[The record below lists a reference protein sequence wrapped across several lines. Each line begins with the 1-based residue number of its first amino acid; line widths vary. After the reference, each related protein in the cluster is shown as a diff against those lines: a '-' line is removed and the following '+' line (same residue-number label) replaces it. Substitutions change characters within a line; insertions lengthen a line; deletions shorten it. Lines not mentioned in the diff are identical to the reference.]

1 MRLTQSRVRNTIRL
15 LSDIEEN
22 QAFYLGVNL
31 SDSTR
36 KIIEKKLNV
45 SNLYEGL
52 TIFPTPFNGI
62 MSVRNAVGEFVPQK
76 DKPKEIAYRSQ
87 SWEIEDWGG
96 YSHSGTSYVP
106 YKRYPRLF
114 IEPKELKYTVIK
126 NSEDDLIFILNQ
138 KFTNNQN
145 EFDNILF
152 GANLTLEIF
161 NELETFII
169 DSDNSIINTSSI
181 ETVNW
186 EILPKGEQIWESFN
200 TQTREKLS
208 PSEQILVKDRF
219 DYINSF
225 NPSIIRQGIGGY
237 TGYLVFEFADKNLFI
252 FDSIIYGEA
261 MYVFKDDWI
270 NVSKLTKSEIIQ
282 NKLAEERIVHNKHW
296 KTKLKKFLK

>member
-1 MRLTQSRVRNTIRL
+1 MRLTQSLIRNTTKL
-15 LSDIEEN
+15 LSDIEKN
-22 QAFYLGVNL
+22 QDFYLGVNL
-31 SDSTR
+31 NDSTR
-36 KIIEKKLNV
+36 KVIEERLNV

-62 MSVRNAVGEFVPQK
+62 MSVRNSVGEFVPQK
-76 DKPKEIAYRSQ
+76 DKPKETAYRSQ
-87 SWEIEDWGG
+87 SWEIKDWGG
-96 YSHSGTSYVP
+96 YSHSGTNYVP

-114 IEPKELKYTVIK
+114 IEPKELKYTILS
-126 NSEDDLIFILNQ
+126 NNEDNLIFILTQ

-145 EFDNILF
+145 DFDKILF

-200 TQTREKLS
+200 TQTRENLS
-208 PSEQILVKDRF
+208 SSEQILVKDRF

-225 NPSIIRQGIGGY
+225 NPDIIRQGIGGY
-237 TGYLVFEFADKNLFI
+237 TGYLVFEFTDKNLFI

-282 NKLAEERIVHNKHW
+282 NKLTEERIVHNKNW
-296 KTKLKKFLK
+296 KTKLNKFLK

>member
-1 MRLTQSRVRNTIRL
+1 MFHI
-15 LSDIEEN
+15 
-22 QAFYLGVNL
+22 
-31 SDSTR
+31 
-36 KIIEKKLNV
+36 
-45 SNLYEGL
+45 
-52 TIFPTPFNGI
+52 
-62 MSVRNAVGEFVPQK
+62 
-76 DKPKEIAYRSQ
+76 
-87 SWEIEDWGG
+87 
-96 YSHSGTSYVP
+96 
-106 YKRYPRLF
+106 KRYPRLF

-126 NSEDDLIFILNQ
+126 NNEDDLIFILNQ
-138 KFTNNQN
+138 KFTHNQGD
-145 EFDNILF
+145 FDNILF

-186 EILPKGEQIWESFN
+186 EILPKGEQIWETFN

-225 NPSIIRQGIGGY
+225 NPDIVRQGIGGY
-237 TGYLVFEFADKNLFI
+237 TGYLVFEFTDKNLFI

-282 NKLAEERIVHNKHW
+282 NKLAEERIVHNRRW

>member
-1 MRLTQSRVRNTIRL
+1 MRLTQSRIRKTNRL

-62 MSVRNAVGEFVPQK
+62 MSKRNSVGEFISQK
-76 DKPKEIAYRSQ
+76 DKPKETAYRSQ

-114 IEPKELKYTVIK
+114 IKPKELKYTVIK
-126 NSEDDLIFILNQ
+126 NNEDGLIFILNQ
-138 KFTNNQN
+138 KFTNNQS

-169 DSDNSIINTSSI
+169 DSANSIINTSSV

-208 PSEQILVKDRF
+208 SSEQILVKDRF

-225 NPSIIRQGIGGY
+225 NPNIIRQGVGGY

-282 NKLAEERIVHNKHW
+282 NKLAEERIVHNKYW

>member
-1 MRLTQSRVRNTIRL
+1 MRLTQSRIRNTNKL
-15 LSDIEEN
+15 LNDIEEN
-22 QAFYLGVNL
+22 QAFFLGVNL
-31 SDSTR
+31 NDSTR
-36 KIIEKKLNV
+36 SIIEEKLNV
-45 SNLYEGL
+45 SELYEGQ

-62 MSVRNAVGEFVPQK
+62 MSVRNSVGEFVPQK
-76 DKPKEIAYRSQ
+76 DKPKETAYRSQ

-114 IEPKELKYTVIK
+114 IEPKELKYTIVS
-126 NSEDDLIFILNQ
+126 NGEDDLIFIIAQ
-138 KFTNNQN
+138 KFINNQN
-145 EFDNILF
+145 DFDNILF

-169 DSDNSIINTSSI
+169 DSNNSIINTSSI

-200 TQTREKLS
+200 IQTRENLS
-208 PSEQILVKDRF
+208 SSEQILVKDRF

-225 NPSIIRQGIGGY
+225 EPDVIRQGIGGY
-237 TGYLVFEFADKNLFI
+237 TGYLVFEFTDKNLFV

-296 KTKLKKFLK
+296 KNKLNKFIK